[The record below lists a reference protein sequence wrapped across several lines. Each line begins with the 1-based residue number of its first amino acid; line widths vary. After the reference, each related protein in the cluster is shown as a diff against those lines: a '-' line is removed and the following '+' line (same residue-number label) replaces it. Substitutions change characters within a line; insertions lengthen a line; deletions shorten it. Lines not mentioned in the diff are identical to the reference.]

1 MFYGIIH
8 RYAPLI
14 NVFNSPFKEAKTGT
28 GENEVEETSI
38 LKSISILV
46 VFSYILFSLVLL
58 LHLPFLN
65 FFAEFVDT

>member
-1 MFYGIIH
+1 M
-8 RYAPLI
+8 
-14 NVFNSPFKEAKTGT
+14 
-28 GENEVEETSI
+28 EETSI

-65 FFAEFVDT
+65 FFAEFVDTSRYIFNLFPIGRTDAEFETPNILAT